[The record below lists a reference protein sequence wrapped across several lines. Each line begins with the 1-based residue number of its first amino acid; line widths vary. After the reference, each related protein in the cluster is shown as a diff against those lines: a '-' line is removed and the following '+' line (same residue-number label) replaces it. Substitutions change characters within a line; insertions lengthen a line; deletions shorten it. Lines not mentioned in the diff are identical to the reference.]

1 MFKSIVGILG
11 APRSGTSWTG
21 QIFDSAP
28 DVLYRMQPFYSWTFR
43 DRIHVRSSKE
53 EISQFFKEVYQSKD
67 PYIEQVERKTK
78 GIYPVFNEKKIPA
91 DIMVFKE
98 AMFHYLMPVLMEHV
112 ENLKIVAI
120 VRNPID
126 MITSFYNIPREF
138 DPALDIQDEWYF
150 AQSRNALLPEN
161 YFGYHKWKE
170 YINII
175 TILEER
181 YSNRVKIFR
190 YEDLVANTE
199 EMVIEL
205 FQFSDIPFKEQTK
218 KFIYDSRH
226 STVDDPYA
234 VFRNGT
240 EKKNKKQ
247 LPENII
253 QEIQYDLKGFKKAKR
268 FNYSI

>member
-1 MFKSIVGILG
+1 MYKKIVGILG

-53 EISQFFKEVYQSKD
+53 EINRFFQEVYLSDDSYLAQAERKSNGVYPIFKEK
-67 PYIEQVERKTK
+67 EM
-78 GIYPVFNEKKIPA
+78 PA

-98 AMFHYLMPVLMEHV
+98 VMFHYLMPVLMEHT
-112 ENLKIVAI
+112 ENLKLVAI

-126 MITSFYNIPREF
+126 MLTSFYNIPREF
-138 DPALDIQDEWYF
+138 PPSLDIQEEWYF

-175 TILEER
+175 TILEEKYPER
-181 YSNRVKIFR
+181 IKIFK
-190 YEDLVANTE
+190 YEDLAANPE
-199 EMVIEL
+199 EMVAKL
-205 FQFSDIPFKEQTK
+205 FQFAEIPFKEQTK
-218 KFIYDSRH
+218 QFIYDSQH

-240 EKKNKKQ
+240 EKKNKKT

-253 QEIQYDLKGFKKAKR
+253 QEIRSDLKGFRKAQR
-268 FNYSI
+268 FHY